1 MKKWNTKTGKSGE
14 KIAAKY
20 LQKKG
25 YRVLE
30 RNFRTRFGEI
40 DLICQPRK
48 ACLPAYAVRR
58 RQVPNLPYIVFVE
71 VKTKTGHGF
80 GEPWEMV
87 NHHKL
92 EQIKKMGYVYLTK
105 NGLHNVSCRIDVV
118 GVWLNSNSKVE
129 KIEHWENVT

>member
-40 DLICQPRK
+40 DLICQIRK
-48 ACLPAYAVRR
+48 VR
-58 RQVPNLPYIVFVE
+58 NLPTQAGLPNIIFVE

-80 GEPWEMV
+80 GEPWEMI

-92 EQIKKMGYVYLTK
+92 DQIKKIGYVYLNKK
-105 NGLHNVSCRIDVV
+105 NLNNLPCRIDVV
-118 GVWLNSNSKVE
+118 GVWLNSNSKVD
-129 KIEHWENVT
+129 KIEHWENVF